1 MKAPTMDRVD
11 SFHKSSPPRLDSI
24 KILQKDLQNFIRRFQ
39 STKRKI
45 YKFRVRGIPFAE
57 SFNNTV
63 KASSQA
69 QVRDPTRGCVSQ

>member
-24 KILQKDLQNFIRRFQ
+24 KILEKDLQNFIRFQ

-69 QVRDPTRGCVSQ
+69 QVRHPTRGCVSQ